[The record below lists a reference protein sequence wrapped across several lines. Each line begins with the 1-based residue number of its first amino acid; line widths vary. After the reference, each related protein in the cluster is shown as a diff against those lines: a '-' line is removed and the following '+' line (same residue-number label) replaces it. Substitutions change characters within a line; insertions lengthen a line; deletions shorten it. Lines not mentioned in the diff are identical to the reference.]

1 LVPGARLLTRD
12 DNGLAAIDKPAGAL
26 SHPNEPGDEYRAVV
40 RARYDHE
47 RECFE
52 WTPADGGARRL
63 WLLNRLDSATSGV
76 LLVAAD
82 EALAATIKEQFARRR
97 VHKIYNALV
106 FGFPKVPVA
115 VWRDMLAVRKAGGQ
129 VRTRTGGTVPATTQF
144 KLVRPLRGSLSLS
157 LVRLDPLTGRS
168 HQLRVQCAKHGL
180 PIVGDQTYGDFR
192 LNREFARA
200 TGVKRMFLHSL
211 DTSFTYEFAGRPAAF
226 HATAPLPPEFT
237 VAY

>member
-1 LVPGARLLTRD
+1 VIRSIASLL
-12 DNGLAAIDKPAGAL
+12 AGSVTAKA
-26 SHPNEPGDEYRAVV
+26 P
-40 RARYDHE
+40 
-47 RECFE
+47 
-52 WTPADGGARRL
+52 T
-63 WLLNRLDSATSGV
+63 
-76 LLVAAD
+76 
-82 EALAATIKEQFARRR
+82 
-97 VHKIYNALV
+97 
-106 FGFPKVPVA
+106 
-115 VWRDMLAVRKAGGQ
+115 VRKSGGQ
-129 VRTRTGGTVPATTQF
+129 IRVATRGNVPAATQF

-211 DTSFTYEFAGRPAAF
+211 DTSFTYEVEGRTTSF
-226 HATAPLPPEFT
+226 RATSSLPPEFT